1 MNRHKNGAPLVNS
14 LVMSPLRNQRAA
26 AHYIASEARTAE
38 RRGRPGGTSS
48 GRRSERTETARVGR
62 GGGASENDA
71 PDENAAT
78 GAPPSVVAFA
88 RTYVDIIQII
98 LSRAVAAALRR

>member
-1 MNRHKNGAPLVNS
+1 LGA
-14 LVMSPLRNQRAA
+14 
-26 AHYIASEARTAE
+26 
-38 RRGRPGGTSS
+38 G
-48 GRRSERTETARVGR
+48 

-98 LSRAVAAALRR
+98 LSRAVAARASGGDE